1 MHRCMGWT
9 GSFVPAHSSET
20 SADKRVDLPP
30 IYPPH
35 LHLRVRS
42 VLDFALFGKLVRP
55 EYALY
60 AVSVRRAGSLLR
72 TSFRFHLTMDT
83 LVFRLQFLL
92 TSLYRTFTDE
102 STHMPRILKNPPDC
116 GRGYPGVKNSFT
128 SELLCSKVNRDA
140 YLINADGLKRNPL

>member
-1 MHRCMGWT
+1 MGWT
-9 GSFVPAHSSET
+9 GPFVPAHSSET

-42 VLDFALFGKLVRP
+42 VLDFALLGKLVRP

-72 TSFRFHLTMDT
+72 TSFRFHLAMDT

-92 TSLYRTFTDE
+92 TSLYRTLTDKPA
-102 STHMPRILKNPPDC
+102 HMPRIQIKKLLLTLIEGLQQPFYRFDRCGNQKN
-116 GRGYPGVKNSFT
+116 
-128 SELLCSKVNRDA
+128 
-140 YLINADGLKRNPL
+140 LICFLSPLM